1 VTANYDAI
9 DGTDFPLGFRVAPGR
24 RAATVAGAAPAR
36 DVFRVEARTMQGHQ
50 KELVV
55 TEGAGGAAWRLVSDE
70 GANLKGTDL
79 APFPLAFFNAALHAD
94 YANRVLALARAH
106 GVKLAIESIR
116 LDNQY
121 WFSGSFFKGTGQGT
135 AEPVAIRIAVRSTA
149 APEFV
154 GRILDAAL
162 LASPAHALLSTP
174 LKDTFALYVNG
185 RRVPVARVAPS
196 PSPDQQDPFK
206 AHRAPPAPLAGAD
219 TFADVIERLRP
230 DPAEGPA
237 GPLPA
242 EGRVPIFIRGSSI
255 LEDPAGVIATTAI
268 PTSPGARF
276 RLLCDERP
284 GAQQAPSGLACAAAG
299 IAFCY
304 MTQFTRYIEYRHHEV
319 RAIRFVQTLP
329 FALSGD
335 ARDWTLRGGVEP
347 VDTHVFLHSEAPDE
361 VLQNL
366 LEVAENTCYLHA
378 ALRSALPGRVV
389 GELNGAPLAVL
400 A

>member
-1 VTANYDAI
+1 MSTAPDSI
-9 DGTDFPLGFRVAPGR
+9 DGSGFPLGFRVAPGG
-24 RAATVAGAAPAR
+24 RAPTVAGIAPSR
-36 DVFRVEARTMQGHQ
+36 DVFRVEARTMHGHQ

-55 TEGAGGAAWRLVSDE
+55 TEGEGAGAWRMASDE

-94 YANRVLALARAH
+94 YASRALALARTL
-106 GVKLAIESIR
+106 GVPLAIASIR

-121 WFSGSFFKGTGQGT
+121 WFSGSFLKGSGRGS
-135 AEPVAIRIAVRSTA
+135 AEPVAIRVAVRSA
-149 APEFV
+149 APRDLV
-154 GRILDAAL
+154 VRILDAAL
-162 LASPAHALLSTP
+162 AASPAHALMSTP
-174 LKDTFALYVNG
+174 LQDTFALYVNG
-185 RRVPVARVAPS
+185 RRVPVVRVAPS
-196 PSPDQQDPFK
+196 PAPDQQDPFK
-206 AHRAPPAPLAGAD
+206 AHRARPEPLAGAD
-219 TFADVIERLRP
+219 GRADVIERLPP

-242 EGRVPIFIRGSSI
+242 EGRVPIFIRGASV
-255 LEDPAGVIATTAI
+255 LEDPAGVVATTVI

-276 RLLCDERP
+276 RLRGDAGA
-284 GAQQAPSGLACAAAG
+284 GAQRAPSALAFAAAG

-304 MTQFTRYIEYRHHEV
+304 MTQFTRYIEYRRHKV

-335 ARDWTLRGGVEP
+335 ARDLTLRGGVEP
-347 VDTHVFLHSEAPDE
+347 VDTHVFLHAEEPDG

-389 GELNGAPLAVL
+389 AEINGAPAQ
-400 A
+400 AA

>member
-1 VTANYDAI
+1 VNAFDTI
-9 DGTDFPLGFRVAPGR
+9 DGTGFPLGFRVASGP

-36 DVFRVEARTMQGHQ
+36 DAYRVEARTMQGHQ

-55 TEGAGGAAWRLVSDE
+55 TEGAGGAAWRMTSDE

-106 GVKLAIESIR
+106 GVAAALESIR

-121 WFSGSFFKGTGQGT
+121 WFSGSFLRGTGQGS
-135 AEPVAIRIAVRSTA
+135 AEPVAIRVAVRSA
-149 APEFV
+149 ADPALV

-162 LASPAHALLSTP
+162 AASPVHALLSTP

-185 RRVPVARVAPS
+185 RRAPVMRVAPATG
-196 PSPDQQDPFK
+196 PDEQDPFK

-219 TFADVIERLRP
+219 TLPDVIERLPP

-242 EGRVPIFIRGSSI
+242 EGRVPIFVRGSSV
-255 LEDPAGVIATTAI
+255 LEDPSGVVATTVI

-276 RLLCDERP
+276 RLRCDERP
-284 GAQQAPSGLACAAAG
+284 GAQAAPSGLACAAAG

-304 MTQFTRYIEYRHHEV
+304 MTQFTRYIEYRHHKV

-329 FALSGD
+329 FSLAGD

-347 VDTHVFLHSEAPDE
+347 VDTHVFLHAEEPDE
-361 VLQNL
+361 VLQGL

-378 ALRSALPGRVV
+378 ALRSQLPGRVV
-389 GELNGAPLAVL
+389 AELNGAPLAVTV
-400 A
+400 

>member
-1 VTANYDAI
+1 VNFDAI
-9 DGTDFPLGFRVAPGR
+9 DGAGFPLGFRVAAGP
-24 RAATVAGAAPAR
+24 RAATVAGVAPAR
-36 DVFRVEARTMQGHQ
+36 DVYRVEARTMQGHQ

-55 TEGAGGAAWRLVSDE
+55 TEGAGGAAWRMTSDE

-94 YANRVLALARAH
+94 YANRVLAVARAH
-106 GVKLAIESIR
+106 GVALAIESIR

-121 WFSGSFFKGTGQGT
+121 WFSGSFLKGAGQGA
-135 AEPVAIRIAVRSTA
+135 AEPVAIRVAVRSAA
-149 APEFV
+149 APALA

-162 LASPAHALLSTP
+162 AASPAHALLATP
-174 LKDTFALYVNG
+174 LRDTFALYVNG
-185 RRVPVARVAPS
+185 RRAPVVRVAPS
-196 PSPDQQDPFK
+196 QGADEQDPFK

-219 TFADVIERLRP
+219 TLADVIERLPP

-242 EGRVPIFIRGSSI
+242 EGRVPISIRGASVI
-255 LEDPAGVIATTAI
+255 EDPAGVVATTVI

-276 RLLCDERP
+276 RLRCDERP

-304 MTQFTRYIEYRHHEV
+304 MTQFTRYIEYRHHKV

-329 FALSGD
+329 FTLAGD
-335 ARDWTLRGGVEP
+335 ARDGTLRGGVEP
-347 VDTHVFLHSEAPDE
+347 VDTHVFLHAEEPDA
-361 VLQNL
+361 VLQGL

-378 ALRSALPGRVV
+378 ALRSTLPGRVV
-389 GELNGAPLAVL
+389 AELNGAPLAV
-400 A
+400 AA

>member
-1 VTANYDAI
+1 VSFDAI
-9 DGTDFPLGFRVAPGR
+9 DGAGFPIGFRVAAGP
-24 RAATVAGAAPAR
+24 RAATLAGTAPAR
-36 DVFRVEARTMQGHQ
+36 DVYRVEARTMQGHQ

-55 TEGAGGAAWRLVSDE
+55 TEGTGGAAWRMASDE

-94 YANRVLALARAH
+94 YANRLLALARAH
-106 GVKLAIESIR
+106 GVRLAVESIR

-121 WFSGSFFKGTGQGT
+121 WFSGSFLKGTGQGA
-135 AEPVAIRIAVRSTA
+135 AEPVAIRVAVRSA
-149 APEFV
+149 AEPALV
-154 GRILDAAL
+154 GRLLDAAL
-162 LASPAHALLSTP
+162 DASPAHALLATP
-174 LKDTFALYVNG
+174 LRDTFALYVNG
-185 RRVPVARVAPS
+185 RRTPVVRVAS
-196 PSPDQQDPFK
+196 SQEKDEQDPFR

-219 TFADVIERLRP
+219 TLADVIERLPP

-242 EGRVPIFIRGSSI
+242 EGRVPIFIRGAAV
-255 LEDPAGVIATTAI
+255 LEDPAGVVATTVI

-276 RLLCDERP
+276 RLRCDERP

-304 MTQFTRYIEYRHHEV
+304 MTQFTRFIEYRHHKV

-329 FALSGD
+329 FTLAGD
-335 ARDWTLRGGVEP
+335 ARDGTLRGGVEP
-347 VDTHVFLHSEAPDE
+347 VDTHVFLHAEEPDA
-361 VLQNL
+361 VLQGL

-378 ALRSALPGRVV
+378 ALRSVLQGRVV
-389 GELNGAPLAVL
+389 AELNGAPLAV
-400 A
+400 AA

>member
-1 VTANYDAI
+1 MAVPDTIDAS
-9 DGTDFPLGFRVAPGR
+9 GFPLAFRVAAGP

-36 DVFRVEARTMQGHQ
+36 DVYRVEARTMQGHQ

-55 TEGAGGAAWRLVSDE
+55 AEGTGGAAWRMTSDE

-94 YANRVLALARAH
+94 YANRVLALARAQ
-106 GVKLAIESIR
+106 GVALTIESIR

-121 WFSGSFFKGTGQGT
+121 WFSGSFLKGTGQGS
-135 AEPVAIRIAVRSTA
+135 AEPVTIRVAVASPA
-149 APEFV
+149 APGLVARLLE
-154 GRILDAAL
+154 AAL
-162 LASPAHALLSTP
+162 VASPAHALLAAP
-174 LKDTFALYVNG
+174 LRNTFALYVNG
-185 RRVPVARVAPS
+185 RRAPVVRVAAS
-196 PSPDQQDPFK
+196 GQGGERDPFE

-219 TFADVIERLRP
+219 TVRDVIERLPP
-230 DPAEGPA
+230 DPAEGAA

-242 EGRVPIFIRGSSI
+242 EGRVPITIRGASA
-255 LEDPAGVIATTAI
+255 LEDPRGLVATSVI

-276 RLLCDERP
+276 RLRCDERP
-284 GAQQAPSGLACAAAG
+284 GAQSAPSGLACAAAG

-304 MTQFTRYIEYRHHEV
+304 MTQFTRYIEYRHHKV
-319 RAIRFVQTLP
+319 RAIRFVQKLP
-329 FALSGD
+329 FTLAGD
-335 ARDWTLRGGVEP
+335 ARDWTLAGGAEP
-347 VDTHVFLHSEAPDE
+347 VDTHVFLHAQVPDG

-378 ALRSALPGRVV
+378 ALRGSLSGRV
-389 GELNGAPLAVL
+389 EATLNGAPLAVP